1 MTTVDGVT
9 LPTSAEEFEDFLGDP
24 TRVRAMMQEKGKF
37 KTFIETYAQH
47 MIDKD
52 SKIAVQIR
60 EQVQLVMGEFMQS
73 NGYGKVGKMN
83 FSNHSFED
91 DIRSNV
97 RGAQRV
103 SHGRGAAYNSRSW
116 GARLEKEMG
125 PENSFADS
133 AEYFQAIWPKYETLK
148 NSAQLRSKRDAA
160 LKIQNS
166 FGSEVPSDG
175 GFLIPEVLRSE
186 ILQVA
191 LESAVVR
198 PRAQVIPMDSL
209 RVPIP
214 MIDVTSNVSS
224 VFGGVVC
231 YWTEEGAQLVE
242 TQANFGRVLLDAKKL
257 TGYAEVPNELLADAP
272 AFSAFF
278 DTIFPRA
285 IAWFEDIAFMTGTGV
300 GEPLG
305 FVSCPASVQVTK
317 QVGQVTGTI
326 VWENLVGMYARMLPT
341 ALGNAVWIASIDTF
355 PELAT
360 MALAVG
366 TGGGPVWMG
375 NYTSPG
381 AATPPVTIMGRPVYF
396 TEKTPPLSTT
406 GDINFV
412 DLSYYLIGDR
422 QMMQSSSSEQYKFQN
437 DKTAFRV
444 IERVDGRPW
453 IQSPITPHN
462 NSANTLSPFVQLQ
475 TR

>member
-1 MTTVDGVT
+1 VT
-9 LPTSAEEFEDFLGDP
+9 IALPTKPEELEDALGDP
-24 TRVRAMMQEKGKF
+24 AKIKELMQAGQF
-37 KTFIETYAQH
+37 KDFIKNYAQTLSN
-47 MIDKD
+47 KD
-52 SKIAVQIR
+52 ADMKAQIA
-60 EQVQLVMGEFMQS
+60 EQVQLGLADFLGS
-73 NGYGKVGKMN
+73 AKING
-83 FSNHSFED
+83 
-91 DIRSNV
+91 DIKGIQNRLNLGGMTDPTSI
-97 RGAQRV
+97 RAV
-103 SHGRGAAYNSRSW
+103 SHGKGAAYNAGSY
-116 GARLEKEMG
+116 GAKLEAALGKDDQFT
-125 PENSFADS
+125 ST
-133 AEYFQAIWPKYETLK
+133 AEFFQAVWPRFETLK
-148 NSAQLRSKRDAA
+148 NSETLGRKRSQL

-166 FGSEVPSDG
+166 FGSEVPADG

-214 MIDVTSNVSS
+214 MIDTTSNVSS

-231 YWTEEGAQLVE
+231 YWTEEAAQLVE
-242 TQANFGRVLLDAKKL
+242 SQASFGRVVLDAKKL

-272 AFSAFF
+272 AFASFF

-305 FVSCPASVQVTK
+305 FINCPASVQVAIESGQATK
-317 QVGQVTGTI
+317 TL
-326 VWENLVGMYARMLPT
+326 VWENVVKMFSRMLPT

-360 MALAVG
+360 MALSVG

-375 NYTSPG
+375 NYQTPG
-381 AATPPVTIMGRPVYF
+381 SATPPVTILGRPVYF
-396 TEKTPPLSTT
+396 TEKTPALGTT
-406 GDINFV
+406 GDLSFV

-422 QMMQSSSSEQYKFQN
+422 QMMQSASSEQYKFQN

-444 IERVDGRPW
+444 IERLDGRPW
-453 IQSPITPHN
+453 IQSAITPHN
-462 NSANTLSPFVQLQ
+462 NSTNTLTPFVQLAS
-475 TR
+475 R

>member
-1 MTTVDGVT
+1 M
-9 LPTSAEEFEDFLGDP
+9 PTKADELEDFLADP
-24 TRVRAMMQEKGKF
+24 AKIRAMMTEPGQF
-37 KTFIETYAQH
+37 KEFITNYSRAQ
-47 MIDKD
+47 MDKD
-52 SKIAVQIR
+52 ERLATQIK
-60 EQVQLVMGEFMQS
+60 EQTQIVLTDFLKQ
-73 NGYGKVGKMN
+73 NGYKNGALDLASGA
-83 FSNHSFED
+83 SGGGSA
-91 DIRSNV
+91 RSMMRNV
-97 RGAQRV
+97 KKV
-103 SHGRGAAYNSRSW
+103 SHGKGAAYNEGSY
-116 GARLEKEMG
+116 GAKLEEQLG
-125 PENSFADS
+125 NDDQFTST
-133 AEYFQAIWPKYETLK
+133 AEFFQAVWPRYETLR
-148 NSAQLRSKRDAA
+148 NSATLKRKRDAA
-160 LKIQNS
+160 LAIQNS
-166 FGSEVPSDG
+166 FGSEVPADG

-214 MIDVTSNVSS
+214 MIDTTSNVSS

-242 TQANFGRVLLDAKKL
+242 SQATFGRVVLDAKKL

-272 AFSAFF
+272 AFSSFF

-305 FVSCPASVQVTK
+305 FVNCPASVQAAA
-317 QVGQVTGTI
+317 QSGQVTKTI
-326 VWENLVGMYARMLPT
+326 VWENIVGMYARMLPT

-360 MALAVG
+360 MALSVG

-375 NYTSPG
+375 NYTDPG
-381 AATPPVTIMGRPVYF
+381 KSTPPVTILGRPVHF
-396 TEKTPPLSTT
+396 TEKTPALGST
-406 GDINFV
+406 GDISFV
-412 DLSYYLIGDR
+412 DMSYYLIGDR
-422 QMMQSSSSEQYKFQN
+422 QMMQSASSEQYRFQN

-462 NSANTLSPFVQLQ
+462 SGPTLSPFVQLAS
-475 TR
+475 R